1 LKEKSM
7 AVDTVGPKDETSE
20 FQGPVSTYQV
30 VEANPLASDSRF
42 VAADLRAEEEGVA
55 SAPAPKQ
62 EKRLEETLLQEARR
76 SVAKRLAPRRAEA
89 VEEQPGRSSTKM
101 VMALGVG
108 LGILSALAVVAF
120 VLMPGKSSD
129 SSYDMGAVT
138 STSTGLKGLLVTNWG
153 DRLDYKL
160 TIEPSDGSQQDA
172 FATAVNDP
180 PEPIALNLQLKD
192 VSGKV
197 LCETPILM
205 KFDPLKK
212 IPNVPTRE
220 PSPTNAKSKNAKV
233 NEAVQTQAEVDQAL
247 NNARLVGQELS
258 REHGKDMFS
267 PVTGDD
273 GQIASIAAQGTLPC
287 TKKQYQS
294 AASWA
299 FVTNFPSI
307 LQPAGP
313 QDSDTSDNLEAFGVA
328 PGRDGKSLAARNAL
342 RRAPLP
348 NSHFSVEEDDSL
360 VNFQAATGIAET
372 RAGKSFLVEKRDLV
386 ASSLKGVE
394 LPIPIHY
401 RCDQLGACSLA
412 GLNSGI
418 QRAWLER

>member
-1 LKEKSM
+1 M
-7 AVDTVGPKDETSE
+7 AVDTVGPTDETSD

-30 VEANPLASDSRF
+30 VEAKPLASDARF
-42 VAADLRAEEEGVA
+42 VAADLNAEEETGAAV
-55 SAPAPKQ
+55 PAQKQ
-62 EKRLEETLLQEARR
+62 GARIEETLLQAARQA
-76 SVAKRLAPRRAEA
+76 VAKRKAPRRVEA
-89 VEEQPGRSSTKM
+89 AEQPERSSTKM
-101 VMALGVG
+101 VAALGVG
-108 LGILSALAVVAF
+108 LGVLSALAVVAF
-120 VLMPGKSSD
+120 VLMPGKSSSD
-129 SSYDMGAVT
+129 TSYDMGAVT
-138 STSTGLKGLLVTNWG
+138 STSTGLKGHLITNWG
-153 DRLDYKL
+153 DRLDFKL
-160 TIEPSDGSQQDA
+160 TIEPSDPSQQDA
-172 FATAVNDP
+172 FVTAVNDP
-180 PEPIALNLQLKD
+180 PQPIAVNLQLKD

-197 LCETPILM
+197 LCDTPVLL

-212 IPNVPTRE
+212 IPNLVTAA
-220 PSPTNAKSKNAKV
+220 PSTTNVRAKNAKID
-233 NEAVQTQAEVDQAL
+233 NAAQTQAEVDQAL
-247 NNARLVGQELS
+247 NKARLVGQELS
-258 REHGKDMFS
+258 REHGKDIFE

-273 GQIASIAAQGTLPC
+273 GQVSSIAAQGTLPC

-307 LQPAGP
+307 LQPTGT
-313 QDSDTSDNLEAFGVA
+313 QNSDSGDDLEAFGA
-328 PGRDGKSLAARNAL
+328 DPSRSGGNARLAAARNAL
-342 RRAPLP
+342 RRTPLP
-348 NSHFSVEEDDSL
+348 NSHFSVEEDDTL
-360 VNFQAATGIAET
+360 VNFQVATGIVET